1 MDLEEL
7 ALALAAAVVQHV
19 AVVAELV
26 LSEQFSVDRER
37 LFAEMHV
44 EQISDAV
51 ACSFKTE
58 CTRIILKKS
67 RFLS

>member
-7 ALALAAAVVQHV
+7 ALALAV

-51 ACSFKTE
+51 ACSFKRE
-58 CTRIILKKS
+58 CTQIISKTS
-67 RFLS
+67 RFLP